1 MAFEWH
7 LMAPKAL
14 EEAIRL
20 WRRLPERA
28 EAVACAQYLS
38 VSVLLRMFD
47 PKDLFHSKRNKKS
60 SFRFLLTPEGCPCA
74 LAHFVKSVAFQWQGL
89 VGSRVWQSRRLLHL
103 SDRAFENPRYA
114 FPSMGSSVCLPCT
127 WRKWPKT
134 DSVKQSRSIQPINVL
149 YIH

>member
-60 SFRFLLTPEGCPCA
+60 SFRFLLTLFNSFSSLLSCFFPWFFHV
-74 LAHFVKSVAFQWQGL
+74 LFHFLWLKGGL
-89 VGSRVWQSRRLLHL
+89 
-103 SDRAFENPRYA
+103 
-114 FPSMGSSVCLPCT
+114 
-127 WRKWPKT
+127 
-134 DSVKQSRSIQPINVL
+134 
-149 YIH
+149 